1 MKNKTHKSVLYHPT
15 AYHEPGHAIGLQGGS
30 MKSCCTCAELAEMLT
45 AAIMELSPKAKAE
58 LRVELRKTY
67 DMPAQPEPDLWMN

>member
-1 MKNKTHKSVLYHPT
+1 
-15 AYHEPGHAIGLQGGS
+15 

-45 AAIMELSPKAKAE
+45 AAIMELSPKEKAE